1 MAIIVETTGKTIQ
14 EAIKAALSQLK
25 VSEEDVVIEVLDEG
39 DAGGILG
46 IGKKNAKVRVT
57 LEEEQDKTQDE
68 AIYYG
73 DDENYAG
80 EAETPEETAAL
91 DFISKVLSG
100 IGVRG
105 NISSYR
111 EDDTV
116 YINVTGRDVGAI
128 IGRRG
133 ETLDSMQYLTSLV
146 MNRHSEQR
154 YRVILD
160 IGGYRKRREETLVSL
175 AKRTAEKVIKIQKS
189 YEMEPMNAAERR
201 IIHST
206 LQNFPGV
213 TTFSE
218 GEDPERCV
226 IIAPVKE

>member
-1 MAIIVETTGKTIQ
+1 MSISIEKTGKTIQ
-14 EAIKAALSQLK
+14 DAIQAALTELNI
-25 VSEEDVVIEVLDEG
+25 SEENAIIEVLEEG

-46 IGKKNAKVRVT
+46 IGKKNAKVRVSI
-57 LEEEQDKTQDE
+57 EDE
-68 AIYYG
+68 VIETEDPVYYG
-73 DDENYAG
+73 DDENFEG
-80 EAETPEETAAL
+80 DPETPEEATAL
-91 DFISKVLSG
+91 DFVSKVLSG

-105 NISSYR
+105 NISSHR
-111 EDDTV
+111 DEDTI
-116 YINVTGRDVGAI
+116 YINVSGRDVGAI

-133 ETLDSMQYLTSLV
+133 ETLDAMQYLTSLV

-154 YRVILD
+154 YRVVLD

-175 AKRTAEKVIKIQKS
+175 AKRTAEKVVKVQKS

-206 LQNFPGV
+206 LQEFPGV

-218 GEDPERCV
+218 GEDPTRCV
-226 IIAPVKE
+226 IISPIKE